1 MTRALVELQGVEVV
15 YHRVATAIQG
25 VSLTVASGGVTAII
39 GVNGAGKTTTLKAI
53 SGFLGTEDARVT
65 AGRIL
70 FEGREITGWP
80 PHRTARLGVALVP
93 EREKVFETLTVEEN
107 LRVSCPPD
115 RDWSEAFDLFPR
127 LAELRRRPAGYLSG
141 GEKQMLA
148 LAMALLGRPR
158 LLMVDELSLGLAPA
172 VTARLLGELLRLR
185 RELGFTL
192 LLVEQNAAIAL
203 AVADYG
209 YVMEDG
215 RVVFAGTAE
224 RLRQHGDIR
233 EFYLGYREG
242 EDVRS
247 YREVK
252 QYRRKR
258 RWWS

>member
-1 MTRALVELQGVEVV
+1 MTRALVELEGVEVV

-25 VSLTVASGGVTAII
+25 VSIRVAEGSVTAIL

-53 SGFLGTEDARVT
+53 SGFLGAEDARVT
-65 AGRIL
+65 AGRVL
-70 FEGREITGWP
+70 FEGRDITGWS
-80 PHRTARLGVALVP
+80 PHRTGRLGIALVP
-93 EREKVFETLTVEEN
+93 EREKVFESLTVEEN
-107 LRVSCPPD
+107 LRASCPPG
-115 RDWSEAFDLFPR
+115 RDWAAAFDLFPR
-127 LAELRRRPAGYLSG
+127 LAELRRRRAGYLSG

-148 LAMALLGRPR
+148 LGMALVGRPR

-172 VTARLLGELLRLR
+172 VTARLLAELVRLR

-224 RLRQHGDIR
+224 TLRRHGDIR
-233 EFYLGYREG
+233 EFYLGYRE
-242 EDVRS
+242 EADVRS

-252 QYRRKR
+252 QYRRRR